1 MRVASASMAR
11 FGVTFPALACGG
23 GIAGLGLRV
32 LGVDLRVS
40 RRQQQEGE
48 EGARVR
54 RGTVSRL
61 AHAWATLLGQLVEAQ
76 QVDICLSNF
85 AAFFQVVPARMR
97 SSKSTDL
104 RQ

>member
-1 MRVASASMAR
+1 M
-11 FGVTFPALACGG
+11 
-23 GIAGLGLRV
+23 
-32 LGVDLRVS
+32 S

-85 AAFFQVVPARMR
+85 AAFFQVVPARMGPVSPWICANEKTSVFGGR
-97 SSKSTDL
+97 HK
-104 RQ
+104 